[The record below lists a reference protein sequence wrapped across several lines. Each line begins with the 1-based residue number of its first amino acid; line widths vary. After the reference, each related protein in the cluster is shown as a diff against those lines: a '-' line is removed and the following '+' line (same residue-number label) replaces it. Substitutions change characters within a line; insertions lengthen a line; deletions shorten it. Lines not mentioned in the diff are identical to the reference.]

1 MLGSFGCDKNLLYLG
16 CGHSDKPAFFGISS
30 IQIYQ
35 QFNRLP
41 LYIGRIYG
49 YLTKQEQVCSIVFN
63 LFNAYSDRTG
73 VACLI
78 NLYSW
83 RGLIVS
89 AFDGFI
95 KYILRAWLETDVWE
109 RLEPWLGLLKQ
120 YCIES
125 FDDNAMDWS
134 TNIILKCL
142 WHLRSGLLENLV
154 WLPNVQGWIK
164 FHLCPPP
171 LTN

>member
-63 LFNAYSDRTG
+63 LFSWHGLDRFCIG
-73 VACLI
+73 G
-78 NLYSW
+78 N
-83 RGLIVS
+83 
-89 AFDGFI
+89 
-95 KYILRAWLETDVWE
+95 LRAWLETDVWD
-109 RLEPWLGLLKQ
+109 RLKPLLGLLKQ
-120 YCIES
+120 YWIDS
-125 FDDNAMDWS
+125 FEA
-134 TNIILKCL
+134 
-142 WHLRSGLLENLV
+142 V
-154 WLPNVQGWIK
+154 
-164 FHLCPPP
+164 LCQHYPVEGRC
-171 LTN
+171 